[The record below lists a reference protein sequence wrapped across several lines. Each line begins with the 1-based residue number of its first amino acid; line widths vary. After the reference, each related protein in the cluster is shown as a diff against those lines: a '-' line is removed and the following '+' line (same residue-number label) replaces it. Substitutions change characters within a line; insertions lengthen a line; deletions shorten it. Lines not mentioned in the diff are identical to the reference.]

1 MRVAGIDEAGKGP
14 VIGPM
19 VVCGIC
25 CDESYLRKLEQL
37 NVQDSKKLSPE
48 RREVLARKIREFCN
62 VHIIKIQP
70 EEIDKCNINDL
81 LKRSYVEI
89 IKKLNPDL
97 AIVDSPDIKPE
108 RLKLYLEKETGI
120 KTIAIH
126 KADEK
131 FVIVSAASIIAKVER
146 DKEVEKL
153 KQIYGEFGSGYASD
167 KRTIEFLKNYFLNY
181 GKLPPIVRKKWKTVS
196 KITQSSLE
204 EFI

>member
-19 VVCGIC
+19 VVCGIS
-25 CDESYLRKLEQL
+25 CDENDIKRLEQW
-37 NVQDSKKLSPE
+37 NVQDSKKLTPE
-48 RREVLARKIREFCN
+48 RREKLAKKIRKLCN
-62 VHIIKIQP
+62 VYIVKIQP
-70 EEIDKCNINDL
+70 EEIDKYNVNDL
-81 LKRSYVEI
+81 LRRSYVEI

-108 RLKLYLEKETGI
+108 RIRSYLERETGI
-120 KTIAIH
+120 KVIAIH

-146 DKEVEKL
+146 DKEIEKL

-167 KRTIEFLKNYFLNY
+167 KRTIEFLRNYVLKY
-181 GKLPPIVRKKWKTVS
+181 GKLPPIVRKKWKTIS
-196 KITQSSLE
+196 KITQCSLK